1 MTPFIETARTL
12 GDCHLRSLVPRYHAP
27 EAQIICIPGSG
38 HGWWAWRDWLPA
50 FAACG
55 FGAHALSF
63 PNHTDAPA
71 LPEARFC
78 ALTLEDYVMQVRA
91 VAAELGGPAVL
102 VGHSLGGVVAQVAA
116 QEMRLAALILV
127 ASAGPRQLGRTRAED
142 YPAERP
148 VMFDPSAA
156 RARWFF
162 DAEPAVIEWAIARIS
177 PESPGVLNGSGGRAE
192 VDPARI
198 TCPVLVVKAARD
210 ASSVP
215 PGERL
220 AALYGATLIEVPEAG
235 HDLMLE
241 RTALRT
247 ARRVLAWLDGIR

>member
-1 MTPFIETARTL
+1 MSAFFESSQIV
-12 GDCHLRSLVPRYHAP
+12 GDCYLHSLVPRHHPPDAH
-27 EAQIICIPGSG
+27 ILLIPGSG
-38 HGWWAWRDWLPA
+38 HGWWAWRDWTPA
-50 FAACG
+50 LAACG

-71 LPEARFC
+71 LPEREYC
-78 ALTLEDYVMQVRA
+78 ALTVHDYVARVQRI
-91 VAAELGGPAVL
+91 AEGLSGPVVL

-116 QEMRLAALILV
+116 GDMELAALILV
-127 ASAGPRQLGRTRAED
+127 ASAGPRQLGRTRLHD
-142 YPAERP
+142 FPADRP
-148 VMFDPSAA
+148 VVFDPDTA
-156 RARWFF
+156 RARWFA
-162 DAEPAVIEWAIARIS
+162 DAEPEVVDWAIAQVS

-198 TCPVLVVKAARD
+198 TCPVLVVKAGRD

-220 AALYGATLIEVPEAG
+220 AALYGATLLEVPEAG

-241 RTALRT
+241 RSALRT
-247 ARRVLAWLDGIR
+247 VRRVIAWLDSLR